1 MKSHLSRR
9 AFSSTLALGA
19 LAPLGSALGLAGLA
33 GEAAAAAGAGPQ
45 SALADM
51 GRAPEFTGLD
61 KWLNTDQP
69 LSISGLRGKVVLV
82 DFWTFACVNCANTLP
97 HVVDWYRKYQPQG
110 LVVVGIHTPEFAF
123 EKVTA
128 NVQDALKRFDIRFPV
143 AQDNRYATW
152 SAYSNQYWPAFYL
165 VDKAGRIRRTHFG
178 EGEYAQTEAAIQ
190 ALLQEPAA
198 A

>member
-1 MKSHLSRR
+1 MKSNLSRR

-45 SALADM
+45 PALADM

-69 LSISGLRGKVVLV
+69 LSISGLKGKVVLV